1 MRKLTTLSLV
11 AIMAALTI
19 APAQAQ
25 YNYNH
30 NRNNSGFGYRNDINA
45 TQARLSSRISRG
57 VADGRLSQREET
69 RLRGK
74 LSQIADIEARMR
86 SSGNRLNFRER
97 QRLQSQLASLAN
109 DINRQMNDFERR
121 RIGYWNH
128 SRWF

>member
-1 MRKLTTLSLV
+1 MKNLTTLSLV
-11 AIMAALTI
+11 AVLAALTI

-25 YNYNH
+25 YNYNSRYH
-30 NRNNSGFGYRNDINA
+30 TGVGYRNDINA
-45 TQARLSSRISRG
+45 TEARLSARISRG
-57 VADGRLSQREET
+57 VADGRLSRREES
-69 RLRGK
+69 RLRAK

-86 SSGNRLNFRER
+86 ASGSRLNFRER
-97 QRLQSQLASLAN
+97 QRLQYQLASLSN